1 MRLCLSGT
9 PGTQRWRGRKALL
22 ESDPVDESTRGG
34 GTCEPPGDV
43 RAGASSPV
51 LSCPV
56 PRTSETLGGMWKAWT
71 NLGGAAVRPAPECC
85 PVANGGLCKHG
96 ADNKRGPVVA
106 EGGGG
111 GGQRGA
117 EILSGAGRGTSGFP
131 SSEHEASASP
141 LEA

>member
-1 MRLCLSGT
+1 MNPL
-9 PGTQRWRGRKALL
+9 
-22 ESDPVDESTRGG
+22 GG
-34 GTCEPPGDV
+34 ATCEPPRDV

-56 PRTSETLGGMWKAWT
+56 PRTSETLGGDVEGVDKSG
-71 NLGGAAVRPAPECC
+71 GGAAVRPAPECC

-111 GGQRGA
+111 GAEGA

>member
-1 MRLCLSGT
+1 
-9 PGTQRWRGRKALL
+9 
-22 ESDPVDESTRGG
+22 
-34 GTCEPPGDV
+34 
-43 RAGASSPV
+43 
-51 LSCPV
+51 
-56 PRTSETLGGMWKAWT
+56 MWKAWT

-85 PVANGGLCKHG
+85 PVANGGLCQHG

-111 GGQRGA
+111 GGGHRGA

-131 SSEHEASASP
+131 SLEHEASAGKLLP